1 MRVFDKMVKAR
12 KLVQI
17 GEKQELMKDGRK
29 GRPVPVWDLSE
40 EARIEALVDVE

>member
-1 MRVFDKMVKAR
+1 VKVG
-12 KLVQI
+12 KLVQT
-17 GEKQELMKDGRK
+17 GERQELMKDGRS